1 MNKKVLSLFT
11 AVLFSSSFALNLTTS
26 YVKTAKAAT
35 NSNVATNQTVATT
48 AYNWN
53 NAKIVGGGFIP
64 GIIYNAK
71 EKDLKYI
78 RTDMGGA
85 YRWDKINNKWIPL
98 TDWVGFDDW
107 NSLGCESLATDP
119 VNPDRVYIAAG
130 TYTNDWTTQ
139 NGKILRS
146 SDRGKTWQSTTLP
159 IKLGGN
165 MPGRSM
171 GERLV
176 IDPNNNNILYLG
188 TRSGNGLWKST
199 DAGVTWSKVTSFT
212 AVGNYADDYFKDQIG
227 VVWVVFD
234 SASAKGTSGS
244 QTIYVGVADTN
255 NTIYKSTDG
264 GATWAP
270 VEGQPKAGYFPH
282 HGVLASNGMLYVTYS
297 NTCGPYDGSKGD
309 VWKYNTQTGDWTKIS
324 PVASTSEDDYYGYGG
339 LAVDAQNP
347 NTLVVTTLNSWW
359 PDANIYRSTD
369 GGATWTSLWSWNGYP
384 TRTMRYTQDISVSP
398 WLNWGTTP
406 TFPEMNPKI
415 GWMIGD
421 IEINPFNSDEMLY
434 GTGATLYG
442 SDNLT
447 NLDKGGKITISVKA
461 DGIEETAV
469 NSLVSLP
476 SGAHLLSGLGDV
488 SGFKY
493 DNDLTKVPTK
503 MFSNPTFSTTSCID
517 YAESN
522 PNYVVRVGVTDKKV
536 QCFASSNDGGSNWNP
551 GNSDISGSEGGG
563 SVAVSADGNTV
574 VWSPT
579 GEKATVGYSKTNGNS
594 WTSCIGIPAHARVY
608 SDRVNSKKFYGFLN
622 GVFYIST
629 DGGATFSKTSATG
642 LPTTGTGDFKAVPG
656 VEGDIWLTG
665 GSDKEGVYGLW
676 HSTDSG
682 ATFTKLTNVDKA
694 DTIGFG
700 KAAPNK
706 TNVAL
711 YTSAQIGGVRGI
723 FRSDDYGANWIRIN
737 DDAHQY
743 GCTNTTITGDPRIF
757 GRVYVGTN
765 GRGIVY
771 GDPINSSDPTQ
782 PTQPTVNN
790 STIAP
795 TTASF
800 DLSQDK
806 QTDIQITTTLNGNTL
821 SSISRESAVLIQG
834 TDYTVSNN
842 TVTISKSYLAK
853 QSVGSFN
860 LNFKFSA
867 GNDCTL
873 AVTIKN
879 SGVTPTPTPDPT
891 PVQSSTLKLQT
902 FNVTTTASSTKL
914 DPMFRLTNTSAND
927 IDLSKVKIRYYYT
940 VDSDVNE
947 TFWCNWSSIGSTNVI
962 GTFNKLSTSKTNSD
976 SYLEIAFSSSAGM
989 LKAGSSIDIQTMLA
1003 KNNWS
1008 SYNQTNDYSFNSSSS
1023 FVDFAKCPV
1032 YYNDTL
1038 VYGVEP

>member
-1 MNKKVLSLFT
+1 MNKKVLSVLT
-11 AVLFSSSFALNLTTS
+11 AVLFSSSFALNLINPS
-26 YVKTAKAAT
+26 SANAAT
-35 NSNVATNQTVATT
+35 TTTATT
-48 AYNWN
+48 TTNAYNWN
-53 NAKIVGGGFIP
+53 NARIVGGGFIP
-64 GIIYNAK
+64 GIIYNTK

-85 YRWDKINNKWIPL
+85 YRWDTTNNKWIPL

-119 VNPDRVYIAAG
+119 VDPDRVYIAAG

-199 DAGVTWSKVTSFT
+199 DAGVTWAKVSSFT
-212 AVGNYADDYFKDQIG
+212 AVGNYSDDYFKDQIG
-227 VVWVVFD
+227 VVWVTFD
-234 SASAKGTSGS
+234 STSAKGTSGS

-264 GATWAP
+264 GATWAA

-297 NTCGPYDGSKGD
+297 NTCGPYDGNKGD
-309 VWKYNTQTGDWTKIS
+309 VWKYNTKTGAWTNIS
-324 PVASTSEDDYYGYGG
+324 PVASTNEDDYYGYGG

-384 TRTMRYTQDISVSP
+384 TKTMRYTQDISLSP
-398 WLNWGTTP
+398 WLSWGTTP
-406 TFPEMNPKI
+406 AFPETNPKL

-421 IEINPFNSDEMLY
+421 IDINPFNSDEMLY

-442 SDNLT
+442 TDNLT

-493 DNDLTKVPTK
+493 DDDLTKVPAK
-503 MFSNPTFSTTSCID
+503 MFSTPTFSTTSCID

-522 PNYVVRVGVTDKKV
+522 PNYVVRVGSTDKKV

-551 GNSDISGSEGGG
+551 GNSDITGSEGGG
-563 SVAVSADGNTV
+563 SVAVSANGNTV

-579 GEKATVGYSKTNGNS
+579 GAKATVGYSTTNGNS
-594 WTSCIGIPAHARVY
+594 WTSCAGIPAGAKVY

-622 GVFYIST
+622 GIFYIST
-629 DGGATFSKTSATG
+629 DGGATFTKTTATG
-642 LPTTGTGDFKAVPG
+642 LPTTGTGNFKAVPG
-656 VEGDIWLTG
+656 TEGDIWLTG

-676 HSTDSG
+676 HSTNSG
-682 ATFTKLTNVDKA
+682 ATFTKLANVDKA
-694 DTIGFG
+694 DVIGFG
-700 KAAPNK
+700 KAATGK
-706 TNVAL
+706 TNMAL
-711 YTSAQIGGVRGI
+711 YTSAQINGVRGI
-723 FRSDDYGANWIRIN
+723 FRSDDYGTTWVRIN

-743 GCTNTTITGDPRIF
+743 GCTNTAITGDPRIF
-757 GRVYVGTN
+757 GRVYIATN
-765 GRGIVY
+765 GRGIIY
-771 GDPINSSDPTQ
+771 GDP
-782 PTQPTVNN
+782 VN
-790 STIAP
+790 STEPTEPTNPP
-795 TTASF
+795 TTIKDSTISPISASF
-800 DLSQDK
+800 DLANDK
-806 QTDIQITTTLNGNTL
+806 QADIQTTTTFNGNTL
-821 SSISRESAVLIQG
+821 SSISNGSTILTRG
-834 TDYTVSNN
+834 TDYTVVNS
-842 TVTISKSYLAK
+842 TVTILKSYLSK
-853 QSVGSFN
+853 QSVGSQN
-860 LNFKFSA
+860 LSFKFSA

-873 AVTIKN
+873 GITIKN
-879 SGVTPTPTPDPT
+879 SDSVPTPTPDPT
-891 PVQSSTLKLQT
+891 PVQSSTLTLQT
-902 FNVTTTASSTKL
+902 FNSTTSASTTKL
-914 DPMFRLTNTSAND
+914 DPKFRLTNCSTSA

-940 VDSDVNE
+940 VDSDVNQ
-947 TFWCNWSSIGSTNVI
+947 TFWCNWSSVGSTNVI

-976 SYLEIAFSSSAGM
+976 SYLEISFSSSAGM
-989 LKAGSSIDIQTMLA
+989 LQANGSIDIQTMFA

-1008 SYNQTNDYSFNSSSS
+1008 NYTQTNDYSFNSSAS
-1023 FVDFAKCPV
+1023 FVDFTKCPV
-1032 YYNDTL
+1032 YYDNTL
-1038 VYGVEP
+1038 VCGVEP